1 MLRAFPERTVSVDAA
16 TRFEAAIARR
26 ATGEPVAYIL
36 GEREFWSLRLK
47 VTSAVL
53 IPRPDTEVLVA
64 TALELIPLD
73 ASYRIADLGTGSGA
87 IALAIGKERPKCHV
101 TATDVS
107 ESALEV
113 ARENARNLEIGN
125 VTFCLGDWTQPL
137 HSQKFDVMVSN
148 PPYIA
153 MDDAHLQQGDVR
165 FEPITALTSG
175 VDGLADIA
183 RIATEARLCLEPRGW
198 LVLEHGWDQAESV
211 RALLQKNGYQA
222 IDSILDLAGIA
233 RVTLGQTIGKS
244 TNR

>member
-1 MLRAFPERTVSVDAA
+1 
-16 TRFEAAIARR
+16 
-26 ATGEPVAYIL
+26 
-36 GEREFWSLRLK
+36 
-47 VTSAVL
+47 
-53 IPRPDTEVLVA
+53 
-64 TALELIPLD
+64 
-73 ASYRIADLGTGSGA
+73 
-87 IALAIGKERPKCHV
+87 
-101 TATDVS
+101 
-107 ESALEV
+107 
-113 ARENARNLEIGN
+113 
-125 VTFCLGDWTQPL
+125 
-137 HSQKFDVMVSN
+137 
-148 PPYIA
+148 

-244 TNR
+244 TNK